1 MPVQVK
7 AKGPLSEEDS
17 SIAAQLMRL
26 QDPNTGQVLAD
37 KYLLPQISVLF
48 WAGFDTTGNTM
59 AWTLF
64 CVSQHPEVCLQLP
77 TLSRLLDCP
86 QFSIRLKPIF
96 SPLSHSSPPPH
107 PPPSPPPPPPTPPPP
122 IPRPPQLTAPAPPPQ
137 ILRKNCCTIIH
148 CSVACSH
155 IQC

>member
-1 MPVQVK
+1 VHVQVK
-7 AKGPLSEEDS
+7 AKGPPSEEDS

-64 CVSQHPEVCLQLP
+64 CISQHPEVGSQLSTLP
-77 TLSRLLDCP
+77 TVLDCP
-86 QFSIRLKPIF
+86 PLCITLRPLPLPLPI
-96 SPLSHSSPPPH
+96 STSSSLPPPAH
-107 PPPSPPPPPPTPPPP
+107 PNS
-122 IPRPPQLTAPAPPPQ
+122 PAPS
-137 ILRKNCCTIIH
+137 LRTLGR
-148 CSVACSH
+148 VAIVPVLVLKALKGC
-155 IQC
+155 

>member
-7 AKGPLSEEDS
+7 AKGPLSEGDS

-64 CVSQHPEVCLQLP
+64 CVSQHPAVCLQLP

-96 SPLSHSSPPPH
+96 SPPPNFCPLH
-107 PPPSPPPPPPTPPPP
+107 LTPADPTPAVTNC
-122 IPRPPQLTAPAPPPQ
+122 PRPFPPN
-137 ILRKNCCTIIH
+137 LSGR
-148 CSVACSH
+148 VAV
-155 IQC
+155 Q